1 MKLAP
6 AALLA
11 LAAYALVSAPQA
23 RAQAESEFATLLA
36 SAQDRI
42 DRALQDYQGFLEETA
57 DERIELTT
65 QINQLE
71 NELVALRGQERQAR
85 LRTRE
90 QSDTLDELN
99 ERIEAIEAVAEYSAG
114 VLAEYLTNFES
125 RIHVAEDQRY
135 AAELLDLR
143 ERLDAAGDAVER
155 RIPLSFEAVTAGMA
169 RQENLV
175 GGTRLTGRAI
185 TPEGGVKEGQIA
197 LVGPTAYFLSQDG
210 AAAGVLGFNSGTI
223 EPGLTPFSQE
233 QAATLRANFQG
244 ASPYLPLDSSLGN
257 AFELKRAQGTLVQH
271 LQKGGWVGY
280 AILAL
285 GALSLLVGL
294 VKAIDLKG
302 GSIDESID
310 VQALAR
316 SALNDPSD
324 AAKQKAQSFKGTVGS
339 MLSTGIDFVKADT
352 ETLLEAMDTVI
363 LRHQPKLERFLPFL
377 ATTAAVAPLM
387 GLLGTVVGMIKTFT
401 LIEVFGTGDAKS
413 LSSGISEALVT
424 TELGLIVA
432 IPALVLHGIFSRI
445 MRSRIS
451 GLEQIATDFSR
462 FVAAESV
469 ERAQPATRETP

>member
-6 AALLA
+6 AATLA
-11 LAAYALVSAPQA
+11 LAALALAPQA
-23 RAQAESEFATLLA
+23 QAQAASEFANLLE
-36 SAQDRI
+36 SAQERI
-42 DRALQDYQGFLEETA
+42 EQALQDYQGFLSETT
-57 DERIELTT
+57 DERVELTT
-65 QINQLE
+65 DINQLE
-71 NELVALRGQERQAR
+71 NELVSLRAQERQAR
-85 LRTRE
+85 LHTQE

-99 ERIEAIEAVAEYSAG
+99 ERIKAIEAVGEYSAG

-143 ERLDAAGDAVER
+143 ERLEAAGDAVER
-155 RIPLSFEAVTAGMA
+155 RIPLFFEAVTAGLD
-169 RQENLV
+169 RQERLV
-175 GGTRLTGRAI
+175 GGTRLPGRAI
-185 TPEGGVKEGQIA
+185 TPDGGVKEGQIA

-210 AAAGVLGFNSGTI
+210 SAVGVLGFNSGTI
-223 EPGLTPFSQE
+223 EPGLTPFSPE
-233 QAATLRANFQG
+233 QAATVAANFQG
-244 ASPYLPLDSSLGN
+244 ASPYLPLDPSLGN

-285 GALSLLVGL
+285 GAFSLLVGL

-302 GSIDESID
+302 SSVDDSVD
-310 VQALAR
+310 ARALAH
-316 SALNDPSD
+316 SAIHEPRD
-324 AAKQKAQSFKGTVGS
+324 AAKQKAQAIRGPVGS

-451 GLEQIATDFSR
+451 GLEQVATDFSR
-462 FVAAESV
+462 FVASESV
-469 ERAQPATRETP
+469 DRAQPANRESP